1 MKKHLIPIIVVL
13 IVSLFL
19 IPSCE
24 ELKTME
30 NKPPKVKLQTNLGDI
45 VIELDD
51 QNAPVT
57 TENFLK
63 YTEEGFYDGTIFH
76 RVIKGFMIQ
85 GGGFTSDMSQ
95 KKTHPQIINEAA
107 NGLKNLRGT
116 ISMARTNNPNSAT
129 SQFFINHAD
138 NDSLN
143 YTPNSNPGY
152 TVFGKVTEGLD
163 VVDKIAAV
171 KTTVKAGMR
180 DVPAETVTINSATVI
195 KNK

>member
-1 MKKHLIPIIVVL
+1 MKKYLIPLIVVL

-24 ELKTME
+24 ESKTME

-45 VIELDD
+45 LIELDD

-63 YTEEGFYDGTIFH
+63 YAEEGFYDGTIFH

-85 GGGFTSDMSQ
+85 GGGFSADMSQ
-95 KKTHPQIINEAA
+95 KQTHPQIINEAA

-143 YTPNSNPGY
+143 YAPNSNPGY

-163 VVDKIAAV
+163 IVDKIAAV
-171 KTTVKAGMR
+171 KTTIKAGMR
-180 DVPAETVTINSATVI
+180 DVPAETVIINSATVI
-195 KNK
+195 KND